1 MRSLFIVIDGAD
13 GVGKS
18 TLAAALHERIE
29 GSVLTREPGGCPGS
43 EEIRGVFLSHHWTP
57 MAELYLLAAGRAQ
70 HISDVILPALDAGK
84 TVICDRWTH
93 STLAYQGVVGG
104 LALGSITAV
113 MSTMAASPDLTFI
126 VDAPDDVIDARL
138 QRRSTPTRP
147 RLSRRCRAQGH
158 GPLHDRSGLRGPAGP

>member
-1 MRSLFIVIDGAD
+1 VRSLFIVIDGAD

-84 TVICDRWTH
+84 TVMPPI
-93 STLAYQGVVGG
+93 LAQP
-104 LALGSITAV
+104 AKREHDSQD
-113 MSTMAASPDLTFI
+113 SP
-126 VDAPDDVIDARL
+126 
-138 QRRSTPTRP
+138 RP
-147 RLSRRCRAQGH
+147 IGQQSPRHQ
-158 GPLHDRSGLRGPAGP
+158 